1 MARRA
6 GSRAKGEMDALSGQ
20 GGADHRGGE
29 RHRPRH
35 RRHHGA
41 RGRARRRRRQQSRSG
56 SIATVAE
63 LREAGGRAHRRLCNA
78 LDAAD
83 VDATVASVAAGIR
96 PDRHPGQRG
105 RRQHDHR
112 RIRRAGRGAEL
123 RRLAEADRLQPVR
136 HVPVH
141 PCGGAGDEAAAAAAR
156 SSTWPRSPAAASA
169 CRQLSAYAAAK
180 GGIIAF
186 TRKLAFELGPYG
198 INDQRDRA
206 EPHLDRAH
214 PAALGAASPED
225 QQAEIERTPLR
236 RVAEAADQA
245 KVICF
250 LASDDADFVTGVT
263 IDVTGGN

>member
-1 MARRA
+1 MRFQDKVALITAAASGIGRATADIMAR
-6 GSRAKGEMDALSGQ
+6 E
-20 GGADHRGGE
+20 GAIVIAVDNNEE
-29 RHRPRH
+29 RLDR
-35 RRHHGA
+35 
-41 RGRARRRRRQQSRSG
+41 
-56 SIATVAE
+56 TVAA
-63 LREAGGRAHRRLCNA
+63 LRETGGRAHRRLCNA
-78 LDAAD
+78 LDEAEVNRD
-83 VDATVASVAAGIR
+83 GGLGAAGIR
-96 PDRHPGQRG
+96 RDRHPGQRG
-105 RRQHDHR
+105 RRQHDHPEA
-112 RIRRAGRGAEL
+112 RRAGRGAEL

-141 PCGGAGDEAAAAAAR
+141 ARRGAGNEGAGGGAQIVNLASIAGR
-156 SSTWPRSPAAASA
+156 GLSISSS
-169 CRQLSAYAAAK
+169 SAYAAAK

-198 INDQRDRA
+198 ITINAIAPSRTLTERIRPRWEQQ
-206 EPHLDRAH
+206 
-214 PAALGAASPED
+214 SPED